1 MMNLALQE
9 IALKLN
15 ELKQLNFE
23 DINKKISPN
32 DLQEKLKNSGIS
44 NVTETSQ
51 QEVAKDTLKEKIKEQ
66 VPDANDANINK
77 IKGNISEKLMDW
89 YFQNTGWEKLEGE
102 VGCNGI
108 DGLYVKRDK
117 DGNIKQILICESK
130 YNTSQLGET
139 NNGTQMSKEW
149 IQAKLDAL
157 QKANPDNKDY
167 AAIKEMV
174 NEDKYRARIF
184 RLKEID
190 GELKI
195 EIAKVDS
202 NGSEVAVTEL
212 NGKENYKINK
222 IPSIDLQ
229 NPDGKFQ
236 SKVADA
242 YENIADQQI
251 QIAKGKYE
259 NKTNAAA

>member
-32 DLQEKLKNSGIS
+32 DLQEKLKKSGIS
-44 NVTETSQ
+44 NVAETNQ

-66 VPDANDANINK
+66 VPDANDTNIKK

-89 YFQNTGWEKLEGE
+89 YFQDIIAGEWEKLEGE

-117 DGNIKQILICESK
+117 NGNIKQVLICESK

-157 QKANPDNKDY
+157 QKANLDNKDY
-167 AAIKEMV
+167 ATIKEMV

-202 NGSEVAVTEL
+202 NGREVVVTEL
-212 NGKENYKINK
+212 SGEKNNI
-222 IPSIDLQ
+222 SIDLQ
-229 NPDGKFQ
+229 KPVSEFQ

-242 YENIADQQI
+242 YENIVDQQI
-251 QIAKGKYE
+251 QMAKGKYE